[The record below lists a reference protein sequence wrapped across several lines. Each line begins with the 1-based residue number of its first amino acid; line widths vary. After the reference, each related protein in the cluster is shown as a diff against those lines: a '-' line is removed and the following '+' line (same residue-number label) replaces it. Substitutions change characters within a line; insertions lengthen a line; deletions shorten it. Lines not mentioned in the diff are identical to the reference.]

1 MPLVFGGVPH
11 FLSAT
16 AKRGPS
22 RLMKRAL
29 VLALALTLVT
39 QSGCVGAFRLLG
51 PLLVKSGLVGKKVIA
66 VAAAGAAT
74 QGDDV
79 ARKIFPQVSNGAD
92 DVARGATRKIVPQVA
107 NKADDVAPRK
117 LSTPGRQAT
126 RAAPQVVASPSAT
139 QLKDAIKIARDAS
152 SKAGSVLKHI
162 PPHVPIRGALY
173 LTRRYEQNVAALD
186 TEAKI
191 LQQPNQTEREYQA
204 AQKRIEKIT
213 AEQAAIARLIEK
225 MG

>member
-1 MPLVFGGVPH
+1 
-11 FLSAT
+11 
-16 AKRGPS
+16 
-22 RLMKRAL
+22 MKRAL

-51 PLLVKSGLVGKKVIA
+51 PLLVKSSLVGKKVITL
-66 VAAAGAAT
+66 AAAGAAT

-79 ARKIFPQVSNGAD
+79 ARKIFPKAANGAD
-92 DVARGATRKIVPQVA
+92 DVVRGRAREVVPEMA

-117 LSTPGRQAT
+117 ISTPGRQAT
-126 RAAPQVVASPSAT
+126 RSAPQVDASPSAT
-139 QLKDAIKIARDAS
+139 KLKDALKIARDAS

-162 PPHVPIRGALY
+162 PPHVPVKAATY
-173 LTRRYEQNVAALD
+173 LTERYKRNEAALAS
-186 TEAKI
+186 EAKI

-204 AQKRIEKIT
+204 ARKRVEKIT
-213 AEQAAIARLIEK
+213 VEQAAIARLIEK

>member
-1 MPLVFGGVPH
+1 
-11 FLSAT
+11 
-16 AKRGPS
+16 
-22 RLMKRAL
+22 MKRTL

-51 PLLVKSGLVGKKVIA
+51 PLLVKSSLVGKKVIA
-66 VAAAGAAT
+66 LAAAGAAT

-79 ARKIFPQVSNGAD
+79 ARTIFPKVANGAD

-107 NKADDVAPRK
+107 SKADDVAPRK
-117 LSTPGRQAT
+117 ISTPGGQAT
-126 RAAPQVVASPSAT
+126 RSAAQVVSSPGAT
-139 QLKDAIKIARDAS
+139 KLKDALKMARDAS
-152 SKAGSVLKHI
+152 SKAGSVVKHI
-162 PPHVPIRGALY
+162 PPHVTVRGALY
-173 LTRRYEQNVAALD
+173 LTRRYEQNVATLD
-186 TEAKI
+186 SEAKI

-213 AEQAAIARLIEK
+213 AEQTAIARLIEK

>member
-1 MPLVFGGVPH
+1 
-11 FLSAT
+11 
-16 AKRGPS
+16 
-22 RLMKRAL
+22 MKRAL

-51 PLLVKSGLVGKKVIA
+51 PLLVKSSLVGKKVIA
-66 VAAAGAAT
+66 LAAAGAAT

-79 ARKIFPQVSNGAD
+79 ARKIFPKAANGAD
-92 DVARGATRKIVPQVA
+92 DVVRGRAREVVPEMA

-117 LSTPGRQAT
+117 ISTPGRQAT
-126 RAAPQVVASPSAT
+126 RSAPQVDASPSAT
-139 QLKDAIKIARDAS
+139 KLKDALKIARDAS

-162 PPHVPIRGALY
+162 PPHVPVKAATY
-173 LTRRYEQNVAALD
+173 LTERYKRNEAALAS
-186 TEAKI
+186 EAKI

-204 AQKRIEKIT
+204 ARKRVEKIT
-213 AEQAAIARLIEK
+213 VEQAAIARLIEK

>member
-1 MPLVFGGVPH
+1 
-11 FLSAT
+11 
-16 AKRGPS
+16 
-22 RLMKRAL
+22 MKRAL

-51 PLLVKSGLVGKKVIA
+51 PLLVKSGIVWKKAIV
-66 VAAAGAAT
+66 VAAVGAAK
-74 QGDDV
+74 QGDDA
-79 ARKIFPQVSNGAD
+79 ARTIFPKAANGAD

-107 NKADDVAPRK
+107 KKADDVAPRK
-117 LSTPGRQAT
+117 ISTPGRQAT
-126 RAAPQVVASPSAT
+126 RSVPQGVASPGAT
-139 QLKDAIKIARDAS
+139 KLKDALKIARDAS

-162 PPHVPIRGALY
+162 PPHVPVRGAFY

-186 TEAKI
+186 AEAKS

-213 AEQAAIARLIEK
+213 AEQTAIARLIEK

>member
-1 MPLVFGGVPH
+1 
-11 FLSAT
+11 
-16 AKRGPS
+16 
-22 RLMKRAL
+22 MKRAL

-51 PLLVKSGLVGKKVIA
+51 PLLVKSGLVWKKAMA

-74 QGDDV
+74 QGEDV
-79 ARKIFPQVSNGAD
+79 ARTIFPKVANGAD

-117 LSTPGRQAT
+117 ISTPGRQAT
-126 RAAPQVVASPSAT
+126 RSVPQGVASPGAT
-139 QLKDAIKIARDAS
+139 KLKDALKIARDAS

-162 PPHVPIRGALY
+162 PPHVPVRGALY
-173 LTRRYEQNVAALD
+173 LTRRYEQNVEALNA
-186 TEAKI
+186 EAKS

-213 AEQAAIARLIEK
+213 AEQTAIARLIEK